1 MTNHDI
7 KQIFINFDYRELIE
21 LPKMIKM
28 GYIQTNDEVEYED
41 KEEESKKET
50 SMLSQSFSLEETSH
64 EKSSDMEDKLRKM
77 ELEGGT

>member
-41 KEEESKKET
+41 KEEESK
-50 SMLSQSFSLEETSH
+50 
-64 EKSSDMEDKLRKM
+64 
-77 ELEGGT
+77 